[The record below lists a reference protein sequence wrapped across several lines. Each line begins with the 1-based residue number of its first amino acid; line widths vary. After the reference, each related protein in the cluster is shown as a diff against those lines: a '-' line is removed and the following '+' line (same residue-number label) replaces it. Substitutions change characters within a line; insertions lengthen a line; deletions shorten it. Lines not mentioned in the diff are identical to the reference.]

1 MTGLH
6 AYKLNI
12 KRITVDGQETTFELR
27 PYPEENLPENVLEGV
42 HFFSCFPP
50 YALFLSHWQ
59 PPASDLEEVGHH
71 RRMDSRKPCM
81 RGAYRR

>member
-1 MTGLH
+1 MIGLH

-42 HFFSCFPP
+42 HLLAVFLILSTACSFFEPLANSC
-50 YALFLSHWQ
+50 L
-59 PPASDLEEVGHH
+59 
-71 RRMDSRKPCM
+71 
-81 RGAYRR
+81 

>member
-12 KRITVDGQETTFELR
+12 KRITVDGQEATFELR

-42 HFFSCFPP
+42 H
-50 YALFLSHWQ
+50 LLTLHHLLSF
-59 PPASDLEEVGHH
+59 
-71 RRMDSRKPCM
+71 
-81 RGAYRR
+81 